1 MQLAKPA
8 DAFITAVRADFQ
20 LVLTAALAYFTKI
33 LSKVGMI
40 SLVSLLLLRFRA
52 TCDCKQNAGFPQWI
66 F

>member
-1 MQLAKPA
+1 L
-8 DAFITAVRADFQ
+8 I
-20 LVLTAALAYFTKI
+20 
-33 LSKVGMI
+33 KVGMI